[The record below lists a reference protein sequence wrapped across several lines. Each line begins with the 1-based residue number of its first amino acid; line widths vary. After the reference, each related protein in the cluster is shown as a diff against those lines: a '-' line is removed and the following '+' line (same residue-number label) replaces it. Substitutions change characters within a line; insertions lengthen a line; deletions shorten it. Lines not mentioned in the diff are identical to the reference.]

1 MELHKAIFMSFFSK
15 SNAKINALIIEMTE
29 PDMLATVS
37 GTLVSMA
44 MVAVPAGTIT
54 IGILYNL
61 VSPMVTYLFGII
73 ILMIAL
79 SCALFSKSNA

>member
-1 MELHKAIFMSFFSK
+1 MSFFSK

-54 IGILYNL
+54 VGILYNL

-79 SCALFSKSNA
+79 SYALFSKSNA